1 MLQRHPFLGFPAYLV
16 ISQSARERKEKVSET
31 IKFMFKTCLFHGSQP
46 ELCQLGHAVPVGME
60 GIQRMIPS
68 SQRGQ
73 VHQMTACFSDCLADD
88 GIVRLGPLDDP
99 PQTVDGAG
107 DLAQDQGAAVDLSL
121 GIDLLQVGQ
130 KL

>member
-46 ELCQLGHAVPVGME
+46 ELRQLGHAVPVGME

-73 VHQMTACFSDCLADD
+73 VHQMIACFSDRLADD

-130 KL
+130 QL